1 MLTYFYF
8 TKNDISA
15 LEFVADAWRNAQE
28 SFFQCGSGL
37 YIASLVVTVMKR
49 KERLKALETK
59 FRGQFK
65 FPGDIPVG
73 PIPVGLTTEQLEDFL
88 LNIEIVNTFPAIYK
102 SLNEARAE
110 EMKEKVEDLYT
121 KLKTRAKI
129 LGEANEKINFMPGI
143 LQKLRL
149 GINELFSLRVNKTGT
164 VAKGLF
170 FNEEMVLSK
179 LRKQEL
185 EDRAISLNDL
195 FFYLLRGEAEI
206 IQRLSSK

>member
-1 MLTYFYF
+1 MLIYFYF

-15 LEFVADAWRNAQE
+15 LEFATGAWYIVEDYYRQYGGDKYVAE
-28 SFFQCGSGL
+28 
-37 YIASLVVTVMKR
+37 LVSTVIKK
-49 KERLKALETK
+49 KEELKTLERQ
-59 FRGQFK
+59 FAGQFK
-65 FPGDIPVG
+65 FPKDVLIG
-73 PIPVGLTTEQLEDFL
+73 PIPVGLTYEQLENIL
-88 LNIEIVNTFPAIYK
+88 LDIKILNAFPDKYRVFSEKHAQ
-102 SLNEARAE
+102 
-110 EMKEKVEDLYT
+110 EMKEKVENLYT
-121 KLKTRAKI
+121 KLKTRARI

-170 FNEEMVLSK
+170 FNEEMVLST

-185 EDRAISLNDL
+185 ENRAISLNDL